1 MQHII
6 HYPFTYLK
14 LSKPTPYQ
22 LWCMVLLRPCKCRP
36 ATRLTD
42 SLCVSAGHP
51 PHCWNSV
58 PVINTRALMN
68 RGQGVD
74 KLSVNSVG
82 HVEFT
87 VDYLQHT
94 SSCCAFFFISQHPTQ
109 NAQQNK
115 AIKKENMYCNATINY
130 HNEHESSSV
139 IKVIHVLSII
149 ARLSNSFTLIKKLL
163 FPHTQIV
170 DEA

>member
-1 MQHII
+1 MA
-6 HYPFTYLK
+6 
-14 LSKPTPYQ
+14 
-22 LWCMVLLRPCKCRP
+22 LLRTCKCRP

-58 PVINTRALMN
+58 SVINTRALMN

-87 VDYLQHT
+87 VDYLLHT
-94 SSCCAFFFISQHPTQ
+94 SSCFSFFYSQHPTQ

-115 AIKKENMYCNATINY
+115 AIKKQNRYCNETINY

-139 IKVIHVLSII
+139 IKVRHVLWII
-149 ARLSNSFTLIKKLL
+149 ACLILFTLIKNLL
-163 FPHTQIV
+163 FPSTQIV

>member
-1 MQHII
+1 MNLKIRKHINSRRYLLNGFVKKKKPTLSYCNNMQHII

-58 PVINTRALMN
+58 PVINTRELMN

-94 SSCCAFFFISQHPTQ
+94 SSCCAFFFIS
-109 NAQQNK
+109 
-115 AIKKENMYCNATINY
+115 
-130 HNEHESSSV
+130 
-139 IKVIHVLSII
+139 
-149 ARLSNSFTLIKKLL
+149 
-163 FPHTQIV
+163 
-170 DEA
+170 

>member
-1 MQHII
+1 MA
-6 HYPFTYLK
+6 
-14 LSKPTPYQ
+14 
-22 LWCMVLLRPCKCRP
+22 VLRTCKCRP

-58 PVINTRALMN
+58 PVINTCALMN

-74 KLSVNSVG
+74 KLSISSVG
-82 HVEFT
+82 QVEFT

-94 SSCCAFFFISQHPTQ
+94 SSCFAFFFYSQHPTQ

-115 AIKKENMYCNATINY
+115 AIKKQNRFCNATINY
-130 HNEHESSSV
+130 RNEHEYSSV
-139 IKVIHVLSII
+139 IKVIHVLL
-149 ARLSNSFTLIKKLL
+149 LSNS
-163 FPHTQIV
+163 V
-170 DEA
+170 